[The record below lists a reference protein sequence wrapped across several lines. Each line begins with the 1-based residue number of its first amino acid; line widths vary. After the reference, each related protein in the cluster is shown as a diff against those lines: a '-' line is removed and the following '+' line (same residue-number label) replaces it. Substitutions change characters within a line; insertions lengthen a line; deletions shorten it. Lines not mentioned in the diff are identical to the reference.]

1 VAKQKEMS
9 GGIRIDRTLYCLV
22 LFVAGA
28 TTWPL
33 SAANAEVLKGEVQT
47 EGELMRIQRP
57 EMNQNGSADLRLDR
71 TPVLA
76 PQRPQSGLVD
86 TSAFAPLKGSA
97 QQGDANLGLMKPGQ
111 FGAIPNDK
119 FDLGA
124 ERGSRALVVAWEL
137 WHKQLSQ
144 AIYARWSQTAS
155 VAGSCTLKLTITKN
169 RMIQVTVVHPSGN
182 PIFDQGLMDAIL
194 SLNGNPGLTFPSQSQ
209 RQFVALE
216 SDYVAG
222 HNIDPGYSWV
232 KDDYE
237 KVHQSY

>member
-1 VAKQKEMS
+1 V
-9 GGIRIDRTLYCLV
+9 GGVTFDRALGCLV
-22 LFVAGA
+22 LVLAGM
-28 TTWPL
+28 TTFQL
-33 SAANAEVLKGEVQT
+33 SAPATEVLKGEVQT

-57 EMNQNGSADLRLDR
+57 ENNGNGDLRLDR
-71 TPVLA
+71 APMLA

-97 QQGDANLGLMKPGQ
+97 QDSGANLGLMKPGQ
-111 FGAIPNDK
+111 FGQIPSDK

-124 ERGSRALVVAWEL
+124 DRGSKAMVVAWEL

-144 AIYARWSQTAS
+144 AIYSRWSQTAS
-155 VAGSCTLKLTITKN
+155 VPGSCTLKLTITRN
-169 RMIQVTVVHPSGN
+169 RTIQVTVVRPSGN
-182 PIFDQGLMDAIL
+182 PIFDEGLMQAIL
-194 SLNGNPGLTFPSQSQ
+194 SLNGNPGLTFPSQSE
-209 RQFVALE
+209 RQYVALE

-237 KVHQSY
+237 KVRQSY